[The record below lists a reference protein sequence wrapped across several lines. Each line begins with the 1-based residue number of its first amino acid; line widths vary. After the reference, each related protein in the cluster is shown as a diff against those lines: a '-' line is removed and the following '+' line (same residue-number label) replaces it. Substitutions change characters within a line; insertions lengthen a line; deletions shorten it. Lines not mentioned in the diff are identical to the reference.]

1 MSSDLNLK
9 RTAAQRRRHRQLAGL
24 GPAEKRWSL
33 RAGPRRR
40 GSEAERNV
48 RSANADRNRNSTTRA
63 KALAGIKNKQREFL
77 FPAVSALPPPSPL
90 RPPKTAAKPHPPCLF
105 FPALRHHTRI
115 SPGQR
120 RFAPL
125 SNKYLSVRS
134 SLLQIAAG
142 SSRSRMAASAITI
155 CCRRPSQRLRA
166 LNRCSKIASRFL
178 SNARSAGRYCSG
190 CGPHSRTLHFVCF

>member
-1 MSSDLNLK
+1 MPDVVQRRNAGRLLSGCAG
-9 RTAAQRRRHRQLAGL
+9 AAQKQTKCKVGKSR
-24 GPAEKRWSL
+24 PP
-33 RAGPRRR
+33 RA
-40 GSEAERNV
+40 N
-48 RSANADRNRNSTTRA
+48 TTRA

-90 RPPKTAAKPHPPCLF
+90 RPPKTTAKPHPPCLF

-155 CCRRPSQRLRA
+155 RCRRPSQRLRA

-178 SNARSAGRYCSG
+178 SSARSAGRYCSG
-190 CGPHSRTLHFVCF
+190 CGPHSRTLHFGCF